1 MVAIRQEYEP
11 VDIEKLQSDL
21 IDKYEQSVKNAD
33 ENAGYF
39 ESTKRPKAIGLAAP
53 PELQKLAPNIGYPR
67 LYVLALAERITLE
80 GFKVPG
86 EDETESEFWKWWT
99 ANRLD
104 TEFTLGCVEALVH
117 GSAYI
122 TVSAPPEGENTLFG
136 VPETPII
143 QIESPLS
150 LYADVDA
157 WTRQVRSAIRV
168 FKDDEGEINRVT
180 LYTPEETVYREKLDG
195 GWVDINSV
203 THDLGVVPV
212 VPLLNRRKLSDFTGS
227 SEITPEL
234 KSFTDAAGRLL
245 TNMQAAAELMA
256 VPQRVIFGMDP
267 KDLIGPDGQMSSTFD
282 AYMARILA
290 VTDPQGKVDQFQAAQ
305 LQNFAD
311 GIREIRNEVA
321 AYTGLPP
328 QYLSNSQDN
337 PASADA
343 IRSAERRLVANA
355 ERKCSVFGGDLE
367 QAMRVAW
374 QVMNPGSDV
383 PEELYRLQAIFRN
396 PATPTYEAK
405 ADAASKLFANGT
417 GVIPKE
423 QARIDI
429 GYTPEQ
435 RLQMREWDQDEQD
448 ELMARYE
455 EAQAM
460 TAEDG
465 TGKAAEDEPDAVPG
479 GASGPSAPNSPPK

>member
-1 MVAIRQEYEP
+1 MVALRQEYEP
-11 VDIEKLQSDL
+11 VEIDKLQSDL
-21 IDKYEQSVKNAD
+21 IDKYEQAVQDAA
-33 ENAGYF
+33 ENSGYF
-39 ESTKRPKAIGLAAP
+39 ESTIRPKAIGLAAP

-67 LYVLALAERITLE
+67 LYVLALAERITVE
-80 GFKVPG
+80 GFKIPG
-86 EDETESEFWKWWT
+86 EDETESEFWTWWT

-117 GSAYI
+117 GAAYI
-122 TVSAPPEGENTLFG
+122 TISAPPEDENALFG
-136 VPETPII
+136 VPDTPII
-143 QIESPLS
+143 QIESPLA
-150 LYADVDA
+150 LYADVDP

-168 FKDDEGEINRVT
+168 FKDNEDDINRVT
-180 LYTPEETVYREKLDG
+180 IYTPEETIYREKQDG
-195 GWVDINSV
+195 GWVDVNSV
-203 THDLGVVPV
+203 QHNLGVVPV
-212 VPLLNRRKLSDFTGS
+212 VPLLNRRKLSDFAGS

-267 KDLIGPDGQMSSTFD
+267 KDLIGPDGQMASTFD

-290 VTDPQGKVDQFQAAQ
+290 VADPQGKVDQFQAAQ

-355 ERKCSVFGGDLE
+355 ERKCAVFGGDLE
-367 QAMRVAW
+367 EAMRVAYK
-374 QVMNPGSDV
+374 VMNNGADIP
-383 PEELYRLQAIFRN
+383 PEMYRLQAIFRN

-405 ADAASKLFANGT
+405 ADAASKLYANGM

-429 GYTPEQ
+429 GYSPEQ
-435 RLQMREWDQDEQD
+435 RLQMRQWDEDEQD